1 LAYIDM
7 ASPQRVSANI
17 LPKTAMKNRNSAPF
31 VYFAPPRRCWGRL
44 QSRVLFALID
54 GHGQARTRE
63 IASVCWDDPPTPRQI
78 YSQGR
83 ACKAIGAVRVRRE
96 GREWVWSLQNL
107 QVMHVLLDCDFW
119 AVYS

>member
-1 LAYIDM
+1 M
-7 ASPQRVSANI
+7 AENPPAAPPGEGPTIPFARKHAG
-17 LPKTAMKNRNSAPF
+17 LPSEARRKAATETRNSAPF

-83 ACKAIGAVRVRRE
+83 ACKAIGAVRIRRE
-96 GREWVWSLQNL
+96 GREWVWSLQKL
-107 QVMHVLLDCDFW
+107 
-119 AVYS
+119 

>member
-1 LAYIDM
+1 M
-7 ASPQRVSANI
+7 APDIPDRPRAHNR
-17 LPKTAMKNRNSAPF
+17 MKNRNSASF

-63 IASVCWDDPPTPRQI
+63 IASVCWDDPPTPRQF

-96 GREWVWSLQNL
+96 GREWVWRLSNKDYCRINDYFFGSFFAAPEISQ
-107 QVMHVLLDCDFW
+107 
-119 AVYS
+119 